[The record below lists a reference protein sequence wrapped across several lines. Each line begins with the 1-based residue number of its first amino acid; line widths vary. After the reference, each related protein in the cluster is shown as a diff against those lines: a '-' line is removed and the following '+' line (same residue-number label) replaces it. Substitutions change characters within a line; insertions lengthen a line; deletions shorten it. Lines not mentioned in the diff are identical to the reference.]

1 MNMFGDFKNT
11 SHSPKISFDT
21 ENLNLTTTADIL
33 EFLKESGIKQFKLAE
48 LQSENADKQFRN
60 NIKLNIFSFSFCFH
74 IYCANFNRI
83 YSHI

>member
-1 MNMFGDFKNT
+1 MNMFGDFKKYEPF
-11 SHSPKISFDT
+11 SPKISFDT

-60 NIKLNIFSFSFCFH
+60 NIKLTYLALVFASYLCQF
-74 IYCANFNRI
+74 
-83 YSHI
+83 

>member
-1 MNMFGDFKNT
+1 MNMFGDFKIRAIL
-11 SHSPKISFDT
+11 PKISFDT

-60 NIKLNIFSFSFCFH
+60 IKLTYLALVCHLLCQF
-74 IYCANFNRI
+74 
-83 YSHI
+83 